1 VENGPGIVFEGQK
14 TRGVDGSPG
23 GNIGQTFTHRGV
35 PVVNGP
41 GVVFKGQK
49 TRGASVPPVCGSIG
63 QTFTHRGVPVVNGP
77 GKHREDLL
85 LDWVADQGR

>member
-1 VENGPGIVFEGQK
+1 VENGLGVVFKGHK
-14 TRGVDGSPG
+14 TRGVNGSPG

-49 TRGASVPPVCGSIG
+49 TRGTGVPPVCGSIG
-63 QTFTHRGVPVVNGP
+63 QTFTHMGVLVV
-77 GKHREDLL
+77 DLL
-85 LDWVADQGR
+85 LDWDADQGR

>member
-1 VENGPGIVFEGQK
+1 MVLQEATSGK
-14 TRGVDGSPG
+14 
-23 GNIGQTFTHRGV
+23 TFTHKGV

-41 GVVFKGQK
+41 GIVFKGQK
-49 TRGASVPPVCGSIG
+49 TRGASVPPVCGNIR

-77 GKHREDLL
+77 SKHRADLL